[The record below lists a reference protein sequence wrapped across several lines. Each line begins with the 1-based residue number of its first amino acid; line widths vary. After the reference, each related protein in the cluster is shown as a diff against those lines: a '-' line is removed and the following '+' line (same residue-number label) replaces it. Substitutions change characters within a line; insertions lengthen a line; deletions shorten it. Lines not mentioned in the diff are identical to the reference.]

1 MSKNNVLTNGMWAYL
16 LKTLSAIYAHVAI
29 RNWKEA
35 RKTGK
40 FKYFRKNIC
49 LKIKKKVAKKK
60 AAKLE
65 KKMNK
70 LAAKADKICRNRE
83 DFDILA
89 NKIFDKRDYRLHME
103 RFKPHNYKFEED

>member
-1 MSKNNVLTNGMWAYL
+1 MSK
-16 LKTLSAIYAHVAI
+16 LKNFFRNLS
-29 RNWKEA
+29 
-35 RKTGK
+35 RKSK
-40 FKYFRKNIC
+40 AKS
-49 LKIKKKVAKKK
+49 AKKR

-70 LAAKADKICRNRE
+70 LADRADKICRNRN
-83 DFDILA
+83 DFEVLA